1 MDDLIFKIGNLNLN
15 ENNNMI
21 DDIVTDMKN
30 LKINKFKNTNDNS
43 DIDID
48 SLSNK
53 IKKIKINDIE
63 NKKVIEINDNSGKKY
78 IFLLNDK
85 LEYLKYNPPFVPLY
99 VNAF

>member
-1 MDDLIFKIGNLNLN
+1 MDDLILKIGNLNLN

-21 DDIVTDMKN
+21 DDIVNDMKN
-30 LKINKFKNTNDNS
+30 LNINNFKNTNDNS
-43 DIDID
+43 NIDLD
-48 SLSNK
+48 ELTNK
-53 IKKIKINDIE
+53 IKNIKINEIE